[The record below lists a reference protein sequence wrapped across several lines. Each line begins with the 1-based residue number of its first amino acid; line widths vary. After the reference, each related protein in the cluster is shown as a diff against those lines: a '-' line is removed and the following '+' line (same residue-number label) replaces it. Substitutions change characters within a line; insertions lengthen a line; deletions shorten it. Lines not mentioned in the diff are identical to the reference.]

1 MPITVTDMAEPH
13 LPVRRWTM
21 SISAIVSSAQAASF
35 NSVSAIAIVSQ
46 ITTTNPGGATV
57 TITTTYANG
66 TTSTVTQAAPPSIV
80 TTREV
85 SNTNADGTITITT
98 FYSDGRTATT
108 TQTSPNPPVASNVLD
123 PNNPVQRSV
132 LVWA

>member
-1 MPITVTDMAEPH
+1 V
-13 LPVRRWTM
+13 
-21 SISAIVSSAQAASF
+21 
-35 NSVSAIAIVSQ
+35 
-46 ITTTNPGGATV
+46 NPGGATI

-66 TTSTVTQAAPPSIV
+66 QTTTVTQPAPPSIV
-80 TTREV
+80 TTREA

-108 TQTSPNPPVASNVLD
+108 TQTSPNPPPTPNPLD
-123 PNNPVQRSV
+123 PNIPVQRGV